1 MDLAG
6 QNAPMHDPE
15 PPTQIDREPWQT
27 DHPKA
32 GRTWN
37 AEELAS
43 LEQQLAE
50 LGERLPASSSFS
62 STDRSALAELQ
73 PHRTEVKHLQDASDS
88 HESRLQSLLE
98 EEKIVKARVLQAQID
113 GQSTAED
120 VAKLR
125 RMHSQI
131 EYVCKLAATSRHV
144 NAPPSHVK
152 EKRKSELDQLPQP
165 DVKPSAR
172 PARAVTALAD
182 QLQHESAGVRKSAA
196 RSLGRLAEAALRR
209 GLSEVT
215 LEHAG
220 VLANMHLDTNADVRE
235 VASSVLAQV
244 QRAAE
249 EQPSGAAINA
259 MLSEQLS
266 SHIGIRYYRDPAREP
281 AHAELPT
288 TPAKRSGSG
297 SVGKFPDS
305 HSCLRKALSETSLH
319 PHRVAAQ
326 KHLRP
331 KHMSRQAAQR
341 ARALDKEEAK
351 QDIRELLHQL
361 HKPASAVEEQQEAQR
376 LAKQLEDPDAGL
388 RASAAMALGHMNQ
401 AARPYVGLLMERLTD
416 RDSFVRAAAA
426 VALGKLP
433 KPPPPPRAKTRPKSR
448 SPSRRRK
455 VKNSRSAS
463 SEPRRPSLSGGAL
476 GPNSLARADSVRPV
490 GRFSPQSGEK
500 SRPSSAPRIRGMF
513 RPGMVRHGHGQT
525 DTSSCKVAW
534 SDLASAASANC
545 SLSQLSFEK
554 TANLSCI
561 SKQSSTATLL
571 GPSSVDRIVIRCCCG
586 LAAAR
591 RQAKNGGPNEGR
603 FFYCCPQEKGQQCQL
618 LVWEPD

>member
-249 EQPSGAAINA
+249 EQP
-259 MLSEQLS
+259 
-266 SHIGIRYYRDPAREP
+266 
-281 AHAELPT
+281 
-288 TPAKRSGSG
+288 RSGSG